1 MTAAD
6 QWLEAR
12 RKEGNLIEVCLLGC
26 KLTVEACKLRQIH
39 KPHLSSTDV
48 DSINKHDV
56 TSRFFFTCAKCP
68 RYEGGTSHSSERRF
82 RQSAVIGHR
91 PEAESFS
98 IENQA
103 RRKDYLQTSHKAIG
117 KADLK

>member
-1 MTAAD
+1 MTPD
-6 QWLEAR
+6 EWLEAR
-12 RKEGNLIEVCLLGC
+12 RQEGNLIEVCLLGC
-26 KLTVEACKLRQIH
+26 KLTVEACKQRQIH

-68 RYEGGTSHSSERRF
+68 RYEFGTSHSSEKRF
-82 RQSAVIGHR
+82 RQSAIISNARNEV
-91 PEAESFS
+91 ENFS

-103 RRKDYLQTSHKAIG
+103 RRKDYLQTSRKAIG
-117 KADLK
+117 KANL